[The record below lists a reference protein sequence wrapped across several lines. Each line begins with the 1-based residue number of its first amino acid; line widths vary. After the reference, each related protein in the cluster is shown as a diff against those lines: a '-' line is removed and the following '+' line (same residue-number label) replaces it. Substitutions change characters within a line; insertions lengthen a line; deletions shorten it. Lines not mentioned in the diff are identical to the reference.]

1 MHVAE
6 KHLELV
12 GEEPLRLKKEYQDRQ
27 LAPASSELS
36 GGRVIIRPGQIHLSE
51 SPAIESTSHL
61 S

>member
-36 GGRVIIRPGQIHLSE
+36 GGRVIIRPGQIHLS
-51 SPAIESTSHL
+51 
-61 S
+61 